1 MELVIVIII
10 CIISILTLYIVFEIN
25 KKKLIQI
32 ASDKEL
38 DEITKKLPGNR
49 AICEEY
55 LKMLNNKNVK
65 IKEDKS
71 NAKQASLYIALT
83 NTIFIANIKDSFT
96 RIQTIAHECLH
107 SIQNRKI
114 LLFNFIFSNIYILY
128 WILVTI
134 LTGVK
139 VINNHMLQITI
150 LMLLG
155 FVYYFVR
162 SGLETEAMT
171 KAEYL
176 ANDYMNKSNILKQ
189 DEIDRINKKYSKMN
203 NLGIKTVQYELFKNC
218 IIKVLIYAIIAVF
231 VAY

>member
-38 DEITKKLPGNR
+38 DKITKKLPENR

-134 LTGVK
+134 LAGAK

-189 DEIDRINKKYSKMN
+189 DEIDRINKKYNKMN
-203 NLGIKTVQYELFKNC
+203 DLGIKTVQYELFKNC
-218 IIKVLIYAIIAVF
+218 IVKVLIYAIIAVF